1 MTMIAKGL
9 TCLIADDHPA
19 VVRSLTG
26 FLEQSGIEVI
36 GEARGGEDALAQ
48 IEARHPSIALLD
60 VRMPGMG
67 GVEVVRRAMRVSPE
81 TAAVIYTGHAD
92 APLVDE
98 ALDAGARGLVL
109 KDAPLPDLV
118 RALELVAS
126 GGVYIDAGLTAVLAM
141 RRTSASP
148 TVTQREREI
157 LRLLADGF
165 TNEEIGR
172 RLFISPETVRTHV
185 RRTIAKLGAKT
196 RTQAVAIALRQQLI
210 A

>member
-1 MTMIAKGL
+1 MTKGL
-9 TCLIADDHPA
+9 TCLVADDHPA
-19 VVRSLTG
+19 VVASLTG
-26 FLEQSGIEVI
+26 FLRQSGIDVVA
-36 GEARGGEDALAQ
+36 EARGGEEALEQ
-48 IEARHPSIALLD
+48 IAERHPAIALLD

-67 GVEVVRRAMRVSPE
+67 GVEVVRRALRVSPE

-92 APLVDE
+92 GPLVDE

-118 RALELVAS
+118 RALELVAA
-126 GGVYIDAGLTAVLAM
+126 GGVYIDAGLTSLLAG
-141 RRTSASP
+141 RRGATKP

-157 LRLLADGF
+157 LRLLAEGF
-165 TNEEIGR
+165 TNEEIGK
-172 RLFISPETVRTHV
+172 RLFISPETVRTHI

-196 RTQAVAIALRQQLI
+196 RTQAVAMALRQQLI